1 MNRRHFLK
9 HLGAIGAG
17 ATLSQLGVLNSFA
30 QSAPGSDYRALVCV
44 FLFGGND
51 ANNMIVPF
59 DTTAYNTYAAVR
71 GGTGVLAHPQANL
84 VPLTN
89 PANLSLTQTAGVLQ
103 FGLHPNLTDLQ
114 ALWNGGQ
121 LAVLFNV
128 GTLLQ
133 PITRTQYRSSGTP
146 RPASLFSHSDQQQQ
160 WQTAISD
167 GPTRSGWGGRLAD
180 QVAALNAGLALPT
193 VISTAGNNMFNI
205 GNTTRA
211 LAVPTS
217 GSFGLSG
224 FGTDA
229 AAQARLQAVQQLLT
243 MDRDSQLIAG
253 ASDITSSAIAN
264 STALSPIIRATPS
277 SSLQTLGSLTS
288 GIARQLLTVA
298 KIIEARAILGGPRR
312 QIFFVSLGGFD
323 THTNELATHQNLYSQ
338 LGPALK
344 AFYDA
349 TAALGVASSV
359 TTFTLSDFGRTL
371 QPASGNG
378 SDHAWGNHHLVIGGA
393 VKGGQY
399 YGTFPTLA
407 LGGPDDATSE
417 GRWIPTTSVDQY
429 AATLAQW
436 LGASGTALGAVLP
449 NLQTFTAAGWPAD
462 LGFLT

>member
-1 MNRRHFLK
+1 
-9 HLGAIGAG
+9 
-17 ATLSQLGVLNSFA
+17 
-30 QSAPGSDYRALVCV
+30 
-44 FLFGGND
+44 
-51 ANNMIVPF
+51 
-59 DTTAYNTYAAVR
+59 
-71 GGTGVLAHPQANL
+71 
-84 VPLTN
+84 
-89 PANLSLTQTAGVLQ
+89 
-103 FGLHPNLTDLQ
+103 
-114 ALWNGGQ
+114 
-121 LAVLFNV
+121 
-128 GTLLQ
+128 
-133 PITRTQYRSSGTP
+133 
-146 RPASLFSHSDQQQQ
+146 
-160 WQTAISD
+160 
-167 GPTRSGWGGRLAD
+167 
-180 QVAALNAGLALPT
+180 
-193 VISTAGNNMFNI
+193 
-205 GNTTRA
+205 
-211 LAVPTS
+211 
-217 GSFGLSG
+217 
-224 FGTDA
+224 
-229 AAQARLQAVQQLLT
+229 VQQLLT